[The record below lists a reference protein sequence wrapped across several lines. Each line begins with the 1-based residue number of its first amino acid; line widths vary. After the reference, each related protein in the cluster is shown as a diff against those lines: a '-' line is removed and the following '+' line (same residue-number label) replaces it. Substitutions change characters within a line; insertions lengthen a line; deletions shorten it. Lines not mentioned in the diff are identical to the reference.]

1 MYKQTG
7 TNLVSYFVDDD
18 KKILRKKSIN
28 GVKILSFH
36 ELISLSKQK
45 TINNIIIAIPSLPLQ
60 KLNILVTKL
69 TSITLNV
76 SFIKL
81 NSFGE
86 RNYLNLS
93 NVSQKIMSEIF
104 KRETSKEPRFVSN
117 IYKKNILITGAGG
130 SRLRIS

>member
-18 KKILRKKSIN
+18 KKILKKKSIN
-28 GVKILSFH
+28 GIKILSFH
-36 ELISLSKQK
+36 ELTLLSKQK
-45 TINNIIIAIPSLPLQ
+45 TINNIIIAIPSLPLK
-60 KLNILVTKL
+60 KLNLLVSKL

-76 SFIKL
+76 SFINL

-104 KRETSKEPRFVSN
+104 KRETNDELKFVSK
-117 IYKKNILITGAGG
+117 IRKKQF
-130 SRLRIS
+130 